1 MAAQVRSRLSGPIQ
15 RAQPR
20 IYIHL
25 SSTDSRLPQL
35 DPTTSP
41 EHHLLHP
48 PTNFSKMTTSNPP
61 TAPANTED
69 AQRLNLI
76 SRFEHKGVVHY
87 EYPEELW
94 WPKAGFATARE
105 ERDKNRSMS
114 IHSLPAYCVHVLM
127 RPIPQSSMPL
137 SQAVSP
143 RQTPGRTAQERSSKV
158 SIASR

>member
-1 MAAQVRSRLSGPIQ
+1 MAAQIQSACQVPFSVRNH
-15 RAQPR
+15 A
-20 IYIHL
+20 YNIHL

-69 AQRLNLI
+69 AQRLKLI
-76 SRFEHKGVVHY
+76 FRFEHNGVVHC

-143 RQTPGRTAQERSSKV
+143 R
-158 SIASR
+158 